1 MDGVGGVIVE
11 TEAYDVDDPA
21 SHSFGGPR
29 ARNLPMFG
37 PAGRAYVYR
46 IYGLHWCLNVVC
58 DAARPGSAVLIRA
71 LEPTLGLDRMRER
84 RPAVPDRH
92 LARGPGRLCQ
102 ALGVT
107 GVFNGADA
115 CASPFSWSPPATPA
129 SVVTGTRIGIRR
141 GAETPWRFGLRGS
154 PWLSRPFP

>member
-1 MDGVGGVIVE
+1 MNGVGGVIVE
-11 TEAYDVDDPA
+11 TEAYDADDPA

-58 DAARPGSAVLIRA
+58 DVARPGSAVLIRA
-71 LEPTLGLDRMRER
+71 LEPTLGLDRMRAR
-84 RPAVPDRH
+84 RPAVPDRQ

-115 CASPFSWSPPATPA
+115 GAPPFSWSPPATPA
-129 SVVTGTRIGIRR
+129 SVVTGSRIGIRR
-141 GAETPWRFGLRGS
+141 GAETQWRFGLRGS